1 MSWNKVYETEILK
14 DGTIKDPV
22 FNEFTISALNLT
34 NYDPNRNIRIELIK
48 VSDDVESKVDELTL
62 SVSKIQKGKMIYNFN
77 KNFSMTLK
85 VNKFV
90 EVPVPTWFDYIKNG
104 LNINLVVGID

>member
-1 MSWNKVYETEILK
+1 MKEST
-14 DGTIKDPV
+14 KDPV
-22 FNEFTISALNLT
+22 FQDFTISALNLT
-34 NYDPNRNIRIELIK
+34 NCDPNRNIRIELMK
-48 VSDDVESKVDELTL
+48 VTESGEELKVDELTM

-85 VNKFV
+85 VNKFE

-104 LNINLVVGID
+104 LNINLIVGID